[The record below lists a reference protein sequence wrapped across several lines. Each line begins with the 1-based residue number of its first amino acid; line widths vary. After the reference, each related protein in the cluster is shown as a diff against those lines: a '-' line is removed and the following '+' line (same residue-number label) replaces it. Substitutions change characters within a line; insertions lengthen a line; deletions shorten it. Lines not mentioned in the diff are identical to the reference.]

1 MHLADSTEN
10 LTNLFDVFADLMV
23 KATIALGGKAN
34 AGGKVKGEGGGGG
47 GGFAKAGTVWTPLGP
62 APSAGVLGPFRSL
75 SFGPASGDR
84 GLSIRAFASL
94 PRGYPLPILQITSAR
109 RPHVV
114 TWSVHH
120 RTLLET
126 TGDSWPYRIFN

>member
-1 MHLADSTEN
+1 VHLADSTEN

-23 KATIALGGKAN
+23 KATIALGGKA
-34 AGGKVKGEGGGGG
+34 KGEGGG